1 MIHIKIAL
9 LTIRCV
15 IPNHRVSAQME
26 ILLRGITIN
35 ANPRALTF
43 CGVAGDCAA
52 AECKISNG
60 TAIKIYAAIA
70 GIRRG

>member
-1 MIHIKIAL
+1 
-9 LTIRCV
+9 
-15 IPNHRVSAQME
+15 ME
-26 ILLRGITIN
+26 MLLRVITIIIN

-60 TAIKIYAAIA
+60 TAIKIYAAAIA